1 MLVNDKNSEIL
12 CKGAGEDRP
21 IEEKTKNHYRNF
33 KQIVNTFYNEEI
45 EEINYDEEIILKN
58 KGTIKLEPK
67 VIYDKFSGD
76 MKVEFKIGDKKMYK
90 IKDLSEFLL
99 ISYHLH

>member
-33 KQIVNTFYNEEI
+33 KQIVNTSFHFYFFQ
-45 EEINYDEEIILKN
+45 
-58 KGTIKLEPK
+58 
-67 VIYDKFSGD
+67 VRD
-76 MKVEFKIGDKKMYK
+76 MI
-90 IKDLSEFLL
+90 
-99 ISYHLH
+99 